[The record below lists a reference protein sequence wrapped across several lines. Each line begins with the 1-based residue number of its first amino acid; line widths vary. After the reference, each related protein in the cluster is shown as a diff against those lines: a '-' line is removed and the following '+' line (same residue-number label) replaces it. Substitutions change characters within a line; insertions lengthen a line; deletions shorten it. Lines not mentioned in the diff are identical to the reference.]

1 MSSSNNNTN
10 TLSDFYNPVYLQGYE
25 YINYF
30 AEFQNNGN
38 NWIKLVYF
46 IDRSR
51 FKSSLGTNKVLR
63 NHVAYNGEPIFNVG
77 DKIDFNKFKLKEET
91 VEASDIPNVY
101 KITEVYGYAPSFTY
115 AYYDSQLVNTIGY
128 TDTSKMCSSSVGSA
142 LYISEDN
149 TLRIHCSNTTFVDE
163 NLHVGD
169 IVNFTRLTSTWN
181 NGSSWRTIYG
191 GSSSSTKITKITT
204 QSSEYD
210 GITTYYKYIFVE
222 ANFTFNIF
230 LTDGSQVVSY
240 SGAGVAEVF
249 NESVYYNGLK
259 VLTAA
264 CQINKSADITPSLTK
279 KQTTLIKVSFYEKPP
294 EELEQKFYPK
304 NYNGTEAETITD
316 YTTPTTTLWKKI
328 INGTATEEEIA
339 SLDGITNNGYML
351 VEDAAITNFH
361 GIYKK
366 ELIYTKIK

>member
-1 MSSSNNNTN
+1 MSSNNTN
-10 TLSDFYNPVYLQGYE
+10 TLSDFYNPVYLQGFE

-30 AEFQNNGN
+30 AEFQNNEN

-51 FKSSLGTNKVLR
+51 FKSSLGTNKALR
-63 NHVAYNGEPIFNVG
+63 NHVAYNGEPVFSIA

-101 KITEVYGYAPSFTY
+101 KVTEVYGYSPAFTY
-115 AYYDSQLVNTIGY
+115 VYYDSQLVDTIGY
-128 TDTSKMCSSSVGSA
+128 TDTSKMRSSSVGSA
-142 LYISEDN
+142 TYISEDN

-181 NGSSWRTIYG
+181 NGTSWRTIYG

-204 QSSEYD
+204 QSSEYN
-210 GITTYYKYIFVE
+210 GTTTYYRYIFVD
-222 ANFTFNIF
+222 ANFTFNIIPPNGGEIF
-230 LTDGSQVVSY
+230 SY
-240 SGAGVAEVF
+240 SGAGIAEVF
-249 NESVYYNGLK
+249 NESIYYNGLR
-259 VLTAA
+259 VLVAA

-279 KQTTLIKVSFYEKPP
+279 KQTTLIKVSFYEEPP

-316 YTTPTTTLWKKI
+316 FTIPTTTLWKKI

-351 VEDAAITNFH
+351 VEDATITNFH